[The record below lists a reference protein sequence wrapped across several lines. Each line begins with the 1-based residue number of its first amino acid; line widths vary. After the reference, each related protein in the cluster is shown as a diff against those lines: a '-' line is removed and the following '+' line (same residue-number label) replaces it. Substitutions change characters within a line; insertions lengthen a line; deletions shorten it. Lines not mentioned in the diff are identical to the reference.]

1 MLTTT
6 NAGTKPRPTHPI
18 SFRKFTAL
26 VNPKYRFYKHCEL
39 LIAVLQRVADG
50 EIKRLMIFTPP
61 RHGKSETVSRL
72 FSAYFLYRYPDY
84 WVAVTS
90 YSADLAHTLSRN
102 SRENYLRAVGQVS
115 DQASAVKQ
123 WETGAGGGLWAA
135 GVGGQATGK
144 GFHLGII
151 DDALK
156 NAEEA
161 ASETIRARNQDWYQS
176 TFYTREEPW
185 SDTDPHGAIINVQTR
200 WHEDDLA
207 GWLVEQERHAEDD
220 EERERWHIVNL
231 PAIAEEPQP
240 DQFPASCTVESD
252 WRQPGEALCP
262 ERRPA
267 TKLRAIAKKIGGY
280 FFDALFQQRPT
291 AKEGDFFKVGQFKIV
306 DALPANLIRC
316 RAWDL
321 ASTEGGTGARTVGV
335 GVGKDEVT
343 GLWYV
348 WDCHGGR
355 WSSDDVEKEIQQTAV
370 LDGVAVRIHLP
381 QDPGQAGKAQAQQLV
396 RKLSG
401 YMVKAESVTGSKETR
416 ATAYSAQVN
425 AGNFRLL
432 KGDWNK
438 SFIEVH
444 RQFPRG
450 KIKDEV
456 DAAADGFNEL
466 ALGGEFEQT
475 DWLR

>member
-1 MLTTT
+1 MASTLIRSFSFSQPLNAVTKSKKPLT
-6 NAGTKPRPTHPI
+6 
-18 SFRKFTAL
+18 FREFIAA

-72 FSAYFLYRYPDY
+72 FSAYFLYRYPAY

-207 GWLVEQERHAEDD
+207 GCQIEQERHAEDD
-220 EERERWHIVNL
+220 DDL
-231 PAIAEEPQP
+231 P
-240 DQFPASCTVESD
+240 
-252 WRQPGEALCP
+252 
-262 ERRPA
+262 
-267 TKLRAIAKKIGGY
+267 Y
-280 FFDALFQQRPT
+280 
-291 AKEGDFFKVGQFKIV
+291 
-306 DALPANLIRC
+306 
-316 RAWDL
+316 
-321 ASTEGGTGARTVGV
+321 
-335 GVGKDEVT
+335 
-343 GLWYV
+343 
-348 WDCHGGR
+348 
-355 WSSDDVEKEIQQTAV
+355 
-370 LDGVAVRIHLP
+370 
-381 QDPGQAGKAQAQQLV
+381 
-396 RKLSG
+396 
-401 YMVKAESVTGSKETR
+401 
-416 ATAYSAQVN
+416 
-425 AGNFRLL
+425 
-432 KGDWNK
+432 
-438 SFIEVH
+438 
-444 RQFPRG
+444 
-450 KIKDEV
+450 
-456 DAAADGFNEL
+456 
-466 ALGGEFEQT
+466 
-475 DWLR
+475 